1 MRPKMLPFLN
11 TNLRRKLLAFTFS
24 HAGEN
29 FYVRE
34 LAGLIREDAGNLS
47 RELRKLE
54 EEGLFTSRVRGNSKF
69 YVLNPQY
76 ALFDELKR
84 IVFKTT
90 GVAGSLRGVIDACP
104 GISLAFLYGSYARE
118 QESAASDVDLVVVGR
133 FPRDKFTRRLR
144 ALESK
149 LRREINF
156 TAYTQEEFQ
165 KEKKKAGGFL
175 NTVLKGRL
183 FMLKGRLDD

>member
-1 MRPKMLPFLN
+1 MLPFLN
-11 TNLRRKLLAFTFS
+11 TRLRRNLLAFTFS

-34 LAGLIREDAGNLS
+34 LAGLIQEDAGNLS

-54 EEGLFTSRVRGNSKF
+54 GEGLFTSHVRGNSKF
-69 YVLNPQY
+69 YMPNPQY
-76 ALFDELKR
+76 PLFDELKK

-90 GVAGSLRGVIDACP
+90 GVAGSLKGVIDAYP
-104 GISLAFLYGSYARE
+104 GISRAFIYGSYAKE
-118 QESAASDVDLVVVGR
+118 QENAASDVDLVVVG
-133 FPRDKFTRRLR
+133 
-144 ALESK
+144 LESK

-156 TAYTQEEFQ
+156 TAYTEEEFR

-175 NTVLKGRL
+175 NTVLKERT
-183 FMLKGRLDD
+183 FVLKGRLDV

>member
-1 MRPKMLPFLN
+1 MLPFLN
-11 TNLRRKLLAFTFS
+11 TRLRRNLLAFTFS

-34 LAGLIREDAGNLS
+34 LAGLIQEDAGNLS

-54 EEGLFTSRVRGNSKF
+54 GEGLFTSRVRGNSKF

-76 ALFDELKR
+76 SLFDELKR

-90 GVAGSLRGVIDACP
+90 GVAGSLKSVIDAYP
-104 GISLAFLYGSYARE
+104 GISRAFIYGSYARE
-118 QESAASDVDLVVVGR
+118 QESAASDVDLVVVGQ
-133 FPRDKFTRRLR
+133 FPRDKFTRQIRG
-144 ALESK
+144 LESR
-149 LRREINF
+149 LQREINF
-156 TAYTQEEFQ
+156 TSYTEEEFK

-175 NTVLKGRL
+175 NTVLKERPFL
-183 FMLKGRLDD
+183 LKGRLDV

>member
-1 MRPKMLPFLN
+1 MLPSLN
-11 TNLRRKLLAFTFS
+11 TRLRRNLLAFTFS

-34 LAGLIREDAGNLS
+34 LAGLIEEDAGNLS

-54 EEGLFTSRVRGNSKF
+54 KEGLFTSRVRGNSKF

-76 ALFDELKR
+76 SLFDELKR

-90 GVAGSLRGVIDACP
+90 GVAGSLKGIIDAYP
-104 GISLAFLYGSYARE
+104 GINRAFIYGSYARE
-118 QESAASDVDLVVVGR
+118 QESAASDIDLVVVGQ
-133 FPRDKFTRRLR
+133 FPRDKFTRQIRGLEARLQR
-144 ALESK
+144 D
-149 LRREINF
+149 INF
-156 TAYTQEEFQ
+156 TSYTEEEFM

-175 NTVLKGRL
+175 NTVLKQRL
-183 FMLKGRLDD
+183 FVLKGRLDV

>member
-1 MRPKMLPFLN
+1 MLPFLN
-11 TNLRRKLLAFTFS
+11 TRLRRRLLAFTFS

-34 LAGLIREDAGNLS
+34 LAGLIQEDAGNLS

-54 EEGLFTSRVRGNSKF
+54 REGLFTSHVRGNSKF
-69 YVLNPQY
+69 YVLNPKY
-76 ALFDELKR
+76 SLFDELKR

-90 GVAGSLRGVIDACP
+90 GVAGSLKGVIDAYP
-104 GISLAFLYGSYARE
+104 EISRAFIYGSYARDRE
-118 QESAASDVDLVVVGR
+118 NAASDVDLVVVGQ
-133 FPRDKFTRRLR
+133 FSRDKFVRQVRG
-144 ALESK
+144 LEVK

-156 TAYTQEEFQ
+156 TAYTEEEFK

-175 NTVLKGRL
+175 NTVLKERP
-183 FMLKGRLDD
+183 FMLKGRLDV

>member
-1 MRPKMLPFLN
+1 MFPFFN
-11 TNLRRKLLAFTFS
+11 TKLRRKLLAFTFS

-34 LAGLIREDAGNLS
+34 LAGFIQEDAGNLS

-54 EEGLFTSRVRGNSKF
+54 GEGLFTSQVRGNSKF

-76 ALFDELKR
+76 SLYDEIKK

-90 GVAGSLRGVIDACP
+90 GVAGSLKSVIDVYP
-104 GISLAFLYGSYARE
+104 GIGRAFIYGSCARG
-118 QESAASDVDLVVVGR
+118 QENAASDVDLVVVGQ
-133 FPRDKFTRRLR
+133 FSRDKFTRQIRDLEYRLQ
-144 ALESK
+144 
-149 LRREINF
+149 REINF
-156 TAYTQEEFQ
+156 TSYTEEEFT

-175 NTVLKGRL
+175 NTVLKERPFL
-183 FMLKGRLDD
+183 LKGRLDV